1 MTPRQRRSLLGFVG
15 VLGLPLIWTSVFL
28 FIPYLVMLAVGFW
41 TRKFPLFVP
50 DFQFGNFLQLLSD
63 PQYIEVLLR
72 TGKIAGLVALLSLTL
87 SYPVAYYLV
96 FNVRSSRARN
106 LLYMAVIVPLWV
118 SYLLRA
124 YVWKII
130 LGTGGVLNSFLMWTG
145 IIDEP
150 SGLFLYNQTAM
161 VITLTY
167 IFIPFMVMPVFTA
180 LEKIPP
186 RLIEASHDLG
196 EGPFHTFRRVI
207 LPLSWGGVIAG
218 ATLTFCLAFGDFVAP
233 SLVGG
238 PDGMLV
244 ANTVQ
249 TQFGA
254 ALNWPLGSALS
265 TVILLIVLTVIA
277 VSERS
282 ERTGRL
288 NIE

>member
-1 MTPRQRRSLLGFVG
+1 MTPRQQRHWLGFAG
-15 VLGLPLIWTSVFL
+15 VFGIPLVWTSLFL
-28 FIPYLVMLAVGFW
+28 IIPYLVMLAVSFW

-50 DFQFGNFLQLLSD
+50 DFQWGNFRQIFAD
-63 PQYIEVLLR
+63 PQYLEVLFR
-72 TGKIAGLVALLSLTL
+72 TGKIAGLVALCALALG
-87 SYPVAYYLV
+87 YPVAYFLV
-96 FNVRSSRARN
+96 FNIRSARVRN

-145 IIDEP
+145 IINEP
-150 SGLFLYNQTAM
+150 SGLFLYNQTSM

-167 IFIPFMVMPVFTA
+167 IFIPFMVMPIFTS
-180 LEKIPP
+180 LEKIPA
-186 RLIEASHDLG
+186 RLIEASQDLG
-196 EGPFHTFRRVI
+196 EGPFWTFLRII
-207 LPLSWGGVIAG
+207 LPLSWSGVVAG

-265 TVILLIVLTVIA
+265 TIILLIVLTIITL
-277 VSERS
+277 SERS
-282 ERTGRL
+282 ESVGRMDV
-288 NIE
+288 E